1 MEGMYV
7 NILITGGT
15 GFVGSNLTNTLIE
28 KGYHV
33 FIMTRTP
40 ELYKSSSQ
48 VSYIDYEYATNK
60 LPTIHAIINLAG
72 DSLFG
77 YWTKRKKE
85 TILTSRENTTKKVIQ
100 MMEQMN
106 KKPEV
111 FITGS
116 AIGYYG
122 TSTDLIFTENT
133 TESGNDF
140 LAHVVTEWEST
151 AKKAESMGIRT
162 VYARFGVI
170 LGQEGALPLMS
181 LPVKL
186 FVGGKIG
193 LGEQWISWIH
203 IEDVVNLLTYCLTNK
218 KLHGPVNLTAPHP
231 KRNKDFLKTLTT
243 IYKRPYWFPTPAP
256 LMRIILG
263 EMSELVTK
271 GQFVLP
277 EKALNND
284 FSFSYPHLSGAL
296 KSIKSL

>member
-1 MEGMYV
+1 MEGMYL

-15 GFVGSNLTNTLIE
+15 GFVGTNLTNTLIE
-28 KGYHV
+28 KGYHI
-33 FIMTRTP
+33 FIITRTP
-40 ELYKSSSQ
+40 ELYKNSNQ
-48 VSYIDYEYATNK
+48 VTYVNYEYPVNQ
-60 LPTIHAIINLAG
+60 LPTIYAVFNLAG

-85 TILTSRENTTKKVIQ
+85 TILTSRVNTTKKVIQ
-100 MMEQMN
+100 MMEQM
-106 KKPEV
+106 KIKPAV

-116 AIGYYG
+116 AIGFYG

-133 TESGNDF
+133 VESGNDF
-140 LAHVVTEWEST
+140 LAHVVTKWEAT

-181 LPVKL
+181 LPIQL

-193 LGEQWISWIH
+193 RGEQWISWIH
-203 IEDVVNLLTYCLTNK
+203 IEDVVNLLIYCLSNE
-218 KLHGPVNLTAPHP
+218 KLDGPLNLTAPQP
-231 KRNKDFLKTLTT
+231 KRNKDFLKTLTK
-243 IYKRPYWFPTPAP
+243 IYKRPYWLPTPT
-256 LMRIILG
+256 LFMRIVLG

-277 EKALNND
+277 EKALAHHYQ
-284 FSFSYPHLSGAL
+284 FSYLNLREAL
-296 KSIKSL
+296 KSVRSL